1 LIVAAV
7 FAEYTRDR
15 NGLFFGLGGGQLI
28 TLVVAAGPALWAFQR
43 QQWTAVAALVV
54 GWLVVLGLVAVPV
67 RGRSATGWLLASAA
81 HLAGTTLRWSRWRS
95 KAAQGRTEDL
105 DEPDLPGVVAG
116 ISVHDGPPQ
125 GPTNTRVAIIQD
137 HADRLWAA
145 TAAISHPGLALAD
158 GSERDSQARGLT
170 ALLNACAR
178 TELISEVLFVVRSVP
193 EDGAERDQWLSRHQ
207 PATAPAVARSVNQ
220 QLAATLSQASVRTE
234 TFCTIVVPEDRLAKE
249 AKEFGR
255 GVDAR
260 ARAMAMLMGE
270 VEAHL
275 RTGMRVR
282 TVSWLTSPELAVA
295 VRTGFAPGDRAS
307 IIAALAARDA
317 GAPVNA
323 DVPWAHAGPSGADL
337 TARHY
342 SHDAWHSISAT
353 VKLPPKGAVLGALAP
368 VLVPTEP
375 GERRSMVVVFPILAQ
390 SVADRQTQNAEWAAD
405 MSETLRSRAGVKT
418 RAKDQ
423 TVLARTRSLD
433 AKLATGNALVRPYA
447 VACVTVPRTL
457 GIAEYGRRLDAAVR
471 RAGFAPLRL
480 DLAQDAGF
488 AAANLPLG
496 VGLDR
501 KAVQ

>member
-1 LIVAAV
+1 MAAV
-7 FAEYTRDR
+7 YGEYTRDR

-28 TLVVAAGPALWAFQR
+28 TLVVAAGPVLWAFQR
-43 QQWTAVAALVV
+43 QQWTALAGLIPAWFGVLALV
-54 GWLVVLGLVAVPV
+54 AIPV
-67 RGRSATGWLLASAA
+67 RGRSATGWLVASAA
-81 HLAGTTLRWSRWRS
+81 HLVGTVLRWSRWRS
-95 KAAQGRTEDL
+95 AASKGRSDDL
-105 DEPDLPGVVAG
+105 AVPDLPGVVAG

-137 HADRLWAA
+137 HANRLWAA
-145 TAAISHPGLALAD
+145 TAAITHPGLALAD
-158 GSERDSQARGLT
+158 AAERDSQARGLT
-170 ALLNACAR
+170 TLLNACAR
-178 TELISEVLFVVRSVP
+178 TELISELLFVVRSVP

-207 PATAPAVARSVNQ
+207 PAGAPGLARSVNE
-220 QLAATLSQASVRTE
+220 QLAATLSRASVRTE
-234 TFCTIVVPEDRLAKE
+234 AFCTIVVPEDRLARE

-260 ARAMAMLMGE
+260 ARAMAMLMAE
-270 VEAHL
+270 VEGHL
-275 RTGMRVR
+275 RTGMRIGSVA
-282 TVSWLTSPELAVA
+282 WLTSPQLAVA
-295 VRTGFAPGDRAS
+295 VRTGFAPGDRAG
-307 IIAALAARDA
+307 IIDALAARDA
-317 GAPVNA
+317 GATVNS

-353 VKLPPKGAVLGALAP
+353 LKLPAKGALLGALAP

-375 GERRSMVVVFPILAQ
+375 GERRSMVAVFPILAQ
-390 SVADRQTQNAEWAAD
+390 TVADRQTQNAEWAAD
-405 MSETLRSRAGVKT
+405 MAETLRSRAGVKT

-423 TVLARTRSLD
+423 TVLARTRGLD

-447 VACVTVPRTL
+447 VACVTVPRTMR
-457 GIAEYGRRLDAAVR
+457 IAEFGRRLDASIR

-501 KAVQ
+501 KTDQ